1 MEQEQVVLNEQ
12 QLVAQFIKA
21 FKGSLDLRLWVNL
34 MKEELAE
41 YNAAFKT
48 NDREEMLKE
57 IADVLYVKTGFLLV
71 LGGGI
76 GEDILS
82 REEEQEWM
90 NILDETHKAYLQA
103 EAIFSISTIRE
114 AFKRVHTS
122 NMSKLGDDGKPV
134 LREDGKILKG
144 PNYKKPYLTDL
155 LEVGNIA

>member
-1 MEQEQVVLNEQ
+1 MEQEQVVLDEQ

-90 NILDETHKAYLQA
+90 NILDETNKAYLQA

>member
-90 NILDETHKAYLQA
+90 NILDETNKAYLQA

>member
-1 MEQEQVVLNEQ
+1 MEQQQVVLNEQ

-71 LGGGI
+71 LGGGV
-76 GEDILS
+76 GEDIIS

-103 EAIFSISTIRE
+103 EAIFSTATIWE

-155 LEVGNIA
+155 LEVGNIT

>member
-90 NILDETHKAYLQA
+90 NILDETNKAYLQA

-134 LREDGKILKG
+134 IREDGKILKG

>member
-1 MEQEQVVLNEQ
+1 MEQQQVVLNEQ

-71 LGGGI
+71 LGGGV
-76 GEDILS
+76 GEDIIS

-90 NILDETHKAYLQA
+90 NILDETNKAYLQA